1 LMILKAEALSPAQKS
16 VIEQILG
23 RQILE
28 AEAIS
33 LRAFAPP
40 ELDQTERQS
49 AVENLRRFLE
59 ETERPG
65 ARVSEAECEAALL
78 EAIRSERPGYTPV
91 L

>member
-1 LMILKAEALSPAQKS
+1 MILKADALSPAQKS

-40 ELDQTERQS
+40 ELEGPERL
-49 AVENLRRFLE
+49 AAAENLRRFLE
-59 ETERPG
+59 ETSRPH
-65 ARVSEAECEAALL
+65 ASASNEECEAALL
-78 EAIRSERPGYTPV
+78 EAIRSERPHYTPV
-91 L
+91 S